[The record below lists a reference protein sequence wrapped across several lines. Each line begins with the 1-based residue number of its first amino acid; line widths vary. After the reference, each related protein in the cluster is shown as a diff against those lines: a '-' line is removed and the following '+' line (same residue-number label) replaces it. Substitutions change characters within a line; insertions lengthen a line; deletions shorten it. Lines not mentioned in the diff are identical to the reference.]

1 MAVGLAVHGVRS
13 VCSGIAVPQRHQSGL
28 RGDGPY
34 APKKLLRSSASKQC
48 APLHK
53 ACLLQGQRRST
64 KGFPC
69 CAGLAQ
75 SIENK
80 RTHSSA
86 QADPVSE
93 SETDEDPPPKQS
105 LSLSPLPDRIGFIG
119 AGQMGE
125 ALIRGFCKSGVSSVE
140 QISASVRSFDRQRA
154 LSNLGLRVYGNALE
168 GGAADLAANSEI
180 IFLGVKP
187 QYLDTILE
195 ALKPHILPSH
205 LVISI
210 AAGIRVASL
219 EAALPEGTRVMRVMP
234 NTPCLI
240 GQAASAYVVGTHA
253 TDDDAQKT
261 YALMSSVGLAL
272 SVEERMMD
280 AVTGLSGSGPAYV
293 FIIVE
298 ALADGAVA
306 AGLPR
311 DKAMALAAQ
320 TVAGAARMIFESSED
335 GSITHPAVLKDKVA
349 SPAGT
354 TINGIAEL
362 ETSGVRGA
370 LIRAVRASAKRSEE
384 LG

>member
-1 MAVGLAVHGVRS
+1 MALRCSLTGLK
-13 VCSGIAVPQRHQSGL
+13 SGCNALTISQRHMAGL
-28 RGDGPY
+28 RAATSQTHTASLRTTASRHRLLHSRPWRSCGP
-34 APKKLLRSSASKQC
+34 KQR
-48 APLHK
+48 AGP
-53 ACLLQGQRRST
+53 S
-64 KGFPC
+64 PC
-69 CAGLAQ
+69 RAGLAQ
-75 SIENK
+75 SMEN
-80 RTHSSA
+80 RRPFSIA

-93 SETDEDPPPKQS
+93 SDNEESPPKQN
-105 LSLSPLPDRIGFIG
+105 LNLSPLPDRIGFIG

-140 QISASVRSFDRQRA
+140 QISASVRSFERQRA
-154 LSNLGLRVYGNALE
+154 LSSLGLRVYGNALE
-168 GGAADLAANSEI
+168 GGAADIAANSEI

-205 LVISI
+205 LIISI
-210 AAGIRVASL
+210 AAGIRVATL

-293 FIIVE
+293 FIMVE

-335 GSITHPAVLKDKVA
+335 GSITHPGVLKDKVA

>member
-1 MAVGLAVHGVRS
+1 MVVDCVADRLRS
-13 VCSGIAVPQRHQSGL
+13 VGGGALHRHPSNLRSGDLYRRGDLLRRLASRHCAPFSRVPNSPGQRH
-28 RGDGPY
+28 
-34 APKKLLRSSASKQC
+34 SAKP
-48 APLHK
+48 A
-53 ACLLQGQRRST
+53 
-64 KGFPC
+64 PC
-69 CAGLAQ
+69 CAGLSQ
-75 SIENK
+75 SLETK
-80 RTHSSA
+80 KTYTPP

-93 SETDEDPPPKQS
+93 SESDEPAPSKQS

-293 FIIVE
+293 FIMVE

-320 TVAGAARMIFESSED
+320 TVAGAARMIFEASED

>member
-1 MAVGLAVHGVRS
+1 MAGCYSLSKVGLAAPHSVASAHARLCYSAKISSCRVRH
-13 VCSGIAVPQRHQSGL
+13 PTRKNRLFTDQRKPS
-28 RGDGPY
+28 
-34 APKKLLRSSASKQC
+34 
-48 APLHK
+48 
-53 ACLLQGQRRST
+53 
-64 KGFPC
+64 PC
-69 CAGLAQ
+69 CAGATQ
-75 SIENK
+75 SAETK
-80 RTHSSA
+80 RVFNQP

-93 SETDEDPPPKQS
+93 SETDEDLPQQMN
-105 LSLSPLPDRIGFIG
+105 LSALPDRIGFIG

-140 QISASVRSFDRQRA
+140 QISASVRRFDRQQA
-154 LSNLGLRVYGNALE
+154 LSAMGLRVYGDALE

-187 QYLDTILE
+187 QYLDSILD

-205 LVISI
+205 LIISI

-240 GQAASAYVVGTHA
+240 GQAASAYVLGTHA

-293 FIIVE
+293 FMMIE

-320 TVAGAARMIFESSED
+320 TVAGAARMIFEASPD
-335 GSITHPAVLKDKVA
+335 GSITHPGVLKDKVA

-354 TINGIAEL
+354 TISGIAEL
-362 ETSGVRGA
+362 ENSGLRGA